1 MKRQI
6 AILFLLLS
14 LALPHFAQQADKIDE
29 YVDSEMQK
37 QHIPGLALLV
47 IKDGQIVKAKGY
59 GYANVELKVPVT
71 AETIFQS
78 GSMGKQFTASAVM
91 LLVQEGKLQL
101 NDKVSKYLDGTPESW
116 KDITI
121 RHLLTHTSGIK
132 NYSQKDL
139 NFRLDYTE
147 DELLK
152 KAETFPLDF
161 PPGTRWRYSNTG
173 YQVLGILIG
182 KISGSFYGDFLR
194 ERIFKPLAMNST
206 RIISEADIVPNRAA
220 GYDLIKGELK
230 NQQYVSPSLNTTADG
245 SLYFNILDL
254 ARWDAALYTEKVL
267 SRASLDQMWTVAALN
282 DGTPNP
288 GKYGFGWAITAAQ
301 GHKIIEHGGAWQGFR
316 SNISRYVDDRM
327 TIVVLANLSRA
338 NPESISHH
346 VAGLYVPA
354 VMPQAEAAR

>member
-101 NDKVSKYLDGTPESW
+101 DDKVSKYFDGTPESW

-121 RHLLTHTSGIK
+121 RHLLTHTSGLPDYMDAMIK
-132 NYSQKDL
+132 KWDH
-139 NFRLDYTE
+139 
-147 DELLK
+147 K
-152 KAETFPLDF
+152 KIAF
-161 PPGTRWRYSNTG
+161 NTDVI
-173 YQVLGILIG
+173 Q
-182 KISGSFYGDFLR
+182 FLAT
-194 ERIFKPLAMNST
+194 ERIP
-206 RIISEADIVPNRAA
+206 ADFRPGEKRKLFHDNAA
-220 GYDLIKGELK
+220 
-230 NQQYVSPSLNTTADG
+230 
-245 SLYFNILDL
+245 
-254 ARWDAALYTEKVL
+254 
-267 SRASLDQMWTVAALN
+267 VAYRL
-282 DGTPNP
+282 
-288 GKYGFGWAITAAQ
+288 
-301 GHKIIEHGGAWQGFR
+301 
-316 SNISRYVDDRM
+316 
-327 TIVVLANLSRA
+327 
-338 NPESISHH
+338 
-346 VAGLYVPA
+346 
-354 VMPQAEAAR
+354 